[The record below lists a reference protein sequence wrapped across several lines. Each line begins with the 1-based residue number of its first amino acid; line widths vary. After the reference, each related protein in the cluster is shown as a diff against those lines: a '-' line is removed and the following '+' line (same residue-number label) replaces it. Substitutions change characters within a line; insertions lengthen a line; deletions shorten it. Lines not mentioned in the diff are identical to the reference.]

1 MFFGII
7 LEYLLKEPKKT
18 IIMKKFYTFCLLL
31 VSVALLAQEAGKAG
45 ELLKNEV
52 KDNEKQ
58 TLEKSLLQSKNENA
72 SERNPVQN
80 GRRNLNN
87 NDYRWNYNYGTA
99 EVFLRIPEYGRFT
112 VELGD
117 QMMQNNSGK
126 FRFFDL
132 RAGKVVISIYNE
144 TFLIYRTNLILRNNT
159 RTVLDF
165 FSNQGLF
172 LLGNYPQSNQS
183 YGFNEWDD
191 IWNNPYASQQ
201 GNWNGNQGNQSFY
214 GNSNYY
220 GNLMNNQEFNDFKNA
235 VKRDAN
241 FDDNR
246 IQMIV
251 NVAQYSNFT
260 AVQIYDL
267 LKTLNFESNR
277 VKLAKQL
284 FKSCIDKQN
293 FYKVY
298 KAFDFESSKKEVS
311 AFISK

>member
-132 RAGKVVISIYNE
+132 RAGKVVISIYDE

-220 GNLMNNQEFNDFKNA
+220 GNLMNNQEFNDFKNS

-241 FDDNR
+241 FDENR
-246 IQMIV
+246 IHMIA
-251 NVAQYSNFT
+251 NAAQYSNFT
-260 AVQIYDL
+260 AVQIYEL

-284 FKSCIDKQN
+284 FRSCVDKQN

-298 KAFDFESSKKEVS
+298 KAFDFESSKREVS
-311 AFISK
+311 EFISK